1 MQAPSFDHASQQP
14 PPGQSDSPIF
24 AVSMWRSGSS
34 LLYALLNKHPKVGL
48 MYEADLILL
57 RSVFF
62 KSRRFCDWAQRWQF
76 WDKAFTRHNLD
87 PDEFA
92 RKGIGDFPTAFAAVH
107 TEFAKR
113 KGATIWGDKSPN
125 YYDRL
130 RYLAGIFPQ
139 AKFIIVWRDPLGTA
153 NSIAR
158 AAATGNHYFKR
169 RGAAL
174 RGLIGYGIFK
184 QQVEWLR
191 ANGRLVHELSYE
203 DLTTDTAGVMQSVCG
218 FLQIPYSEDLA
229 TLQGADRS
237 AIFDGQHHAF
247 VKGEKIVSGPRPS
260 LISEIFHAKT
270 NRYLAFWRSR
280 YTGNW
285 PPYPLPDGS
294 SAKPAGL
301 FERTLDKTAYFGI
314 RAFEAFTRICFCM
327 VPLSWLQ
334 RYRNEKYRA
343 VVSNSGEDGVVA
355 PSTKPRPVAPKE
367 A

>member
-1 MQAPSFDHASQQP
+1 MQAPSFDQGSQQP
-14 PPGQSDSPIF
+14 APGQPDTPIF
-24 AVSMWRSGSS
+24 VVSMWRSGSS
-34 LLYALLNKHPKVGL
+34 LLYALLNKHPQVGL

-57 RSVFF
+57 RPVFL

-87 PDEFA
+87 PNEFE
-92 RKGIGDFPTAFAAVH
+92 RKRIADFPTAFAAVH
-107 TEFAKR
+107 TEFARR

-130 RYLAGIFPQ
+130 RYLAATFPH
-139 AKFIIVWRDPLGTA
+139 ARFIIVWRDPLGTA

-158 AAATGNHYFKR
+158 AAATGSHYFKR

-174 RGLIGYGIFK
+174 RGLIGYGVFK
-184 QQVEWLR
+184 QQVDWLR
-191 ANGRLVHELSYE
+191 ANGKLVHELSYE
-203 DLTTDTAGVMQSVCG
+203 DLTTDTARVIQSVCG
-218 FLQIPYSEDLA
+218 FLQIPYRDELA

-247 VKGEKIVSGPRPS
+247 VKGEKIVTGVRPS
-260 LISEIFHAKT
+260 VISGRFRAKT
-270 NRYLAFWRSR
+270 NRYIAFWRSR

-294 SAKPAGL
+294 NAERAGL
-301 FERTLDKTAYFGI
+301 LERMLDKLEYLGI
-314 RAFEAFTRICFCM
+314 RGFEAFTRVCFCM
-327 VPLSWLQ
+327 LPLSWLR
-334 RYRNEKYRA
+334 RYRNKKYRA
-343 VVSNSGEDGVVA
+343 VLSNRGGDSV
-355 PSTKPRPVAPKE
+355 VAPKE

>member
-1 MQAPSFDHASQQP
+1 VQAPSFDQESHQS
-14 PPGQSDSPIF
+14 PPGQSASPIF
-24 AVSMWRSGSS
+24 VVSMWRSGSS
-34 LLYALLNKHPKVGL
+34 LLYALLNKHPQVGL

-57 RSVFF
+57 RSVFV
-62 KSRRFCDWAQRWQF
+62 KSRRFCDWARRWQF

-92 RKGIGDFPTAFAAVH
+92 RMQIGDFPTAFAAVH
-107 TEFAKR
+107 TEFARR

-130 RYLAGIFPQ
+130 RYLSAVFPH

-169 RGAAL
+169 KGAAL

-191 ANGRLVHELSYE
+191 TNGRLVHELSYE
-203 DLTTDTAGVMQSVCG
+203 DLTADTVRVMQSVCG
-218 FLQIPYSEDLA
+218 FLQIAYSDDLA
-229 TLQGADRS
+229 NLQGADRS

-260 LISEIFHAKT
+260 VLSERFRAKT

-280 YTGNW
+280 YAGNW

-294 SAKPAGL
+294 NAERAGL
-301 FERTLDKTAYFGI
+301 LERTFDKLAYLGI
-314 RAFEAFTRICFCM
+314 RGFEAFTRLCFCM
-327 VPLSWLQ
+327 VPLSWLE

-343 VVSNSGEDGVVA
+343 IVSNPGGDSVVA
-355 PSTKPRPVAPKE
+355 PGTQSNPIAPKE

>member
-1 MQAPSFDHASQQP
+1 
-14 PPGQSDSPIF
+14 
-24 AVSMWRSGSS
+24 MWRSGSS

-158 AAATGNHYFKR
+158 AAATGNHYF
-169 RGAAL
+169 
-174 RGLIGYGIFK
+174 
-184 QQVEWLR
+184 
-191 ANGRLVHELSYE
+191 
-203 DLTTDTAGVMQSVCG
+203 
-218 FLQIPYSEDLA
+218 
-229 TLQGADRS
+229 
-237 AIFDGQHHAF
+237 
-247 VKGEKIVSGPRPS
+247 
-260 LISEIFHAKT
+260 
-270 NRYLAFWRSR
+270 NR
-280 YTGNW
+280 
-285 PPYPLPDGS
+285 
-294 SAKPAGL
+294 
-301 FERTLDKTAYFGI
+301 
-314 RAFEAFTRICFCM
+314 
-327 VPLSWLQ
+327 
-334 RYRNEKYRA
+334 
-343 VVSNSGEDGVVA
+343 
-355 PSTKPRPVAPKE
+355 
-367 A
+367 